1 MIGGVQAPA
10 VLIIKKSLIESFTSI
25 QQETVDI
32 VNIVRSGLV
41 MQLKDSLGTHI
52 MIRQERICKYVINQ
66 L

>member
-25 QQETVDI
+25 QQETVDV

-52 MIRQERICKYVINQ
+52 MVRQERICKYVINY
-66 L
+66 